1 MPAAAV
7 KRVLQ
12 ALSGIIG
19 RFKIKD
25 FGPLLVA
32 MDSHGGSIY
41 QEVKSD
47 VALKKEAV
55 LKSLGIT
62 S

>member
-1 MPAAAV
+1 
-7 KRVLQ
+7 
-12 ALSGIIG
+12 
-19 RFKIKD
+19 
-25 FGPLLVA
+25 

-47 VALKKEAV
+47 VARNKDTV
-55 LKSLGIT
+55 LKSLGIL

>member
-1 MPAAAV
+1 
-7 KRVLQ
+7 
-12 ALSGIIG
+12 
-19 RFKIKD
+19 
-25 FGPLLVA
+25 LLVA

>member
-1 MPAAAV
+1 
-7 KRVLQ
+7 
-12 ALSGIIG
+12 
-19 RFKIKD
+19 
-25 FGPLLVA
+25 

-47 VALKKEAV
+47 VARNKVDV
-55 LKSLGIT
+55 LKSLGIE